1 MENKITKGRSLPI
14 AALILITALFCAQV
28 AFATEKK
35 IPESHPITLLEKP
48 RCTECHIDDTGVA
61 LKPIETFIHSP
72 DWIKRHMFFASETS
86 HLCNACHGTSF
97 CLDCHADKDEL
108 EPADKYSG
116 SVDRWLP
123 HRGDYLY
130 QHRIDGRLDPT
141 ACFRCHGRQN
151 NRTCKRCHR

>member
-1 MENKITKGRSLPI
+1 MESINTKGRHLPVMAFLII
-14 AALILITALFCAQV
+14 ACISIASGV
-28 AFATEKK
+28 FAIEKK
-35 IPESHPITLLEKP
+35 IPESHPIALLEKP

-61 LKPIETFIHSP
+61 LKPIETFVHSH
-72 DWIKRHMFFASETS
+72 DWVKRHMFYASQTS
-86 HLCNACHGTSF
+86 HLCNACHRTSF
-97 CLDCHADKDEL
+97 CLDCHAHKDEL

-123 HRGDYLY
+123 HRGDYIY